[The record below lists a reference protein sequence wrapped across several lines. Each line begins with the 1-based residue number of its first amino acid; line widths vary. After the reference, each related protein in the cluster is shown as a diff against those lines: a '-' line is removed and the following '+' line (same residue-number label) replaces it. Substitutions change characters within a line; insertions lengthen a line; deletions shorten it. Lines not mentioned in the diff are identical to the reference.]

1 MERDQKKEERER
13 GINNLQNP
21 VVYGERMTS
30 KIFKNRAVYYKFE
43 ITGMTMILNSLSITK
58 FSLKSPHS

>member
-30 KIFKNRAVYYKFE
+30 KIFKNRAVYYKF
-43 ITGMTMILNSLSITK
+43 
-58 FSLKSPHS
+58 